1 MANPL
6 RFSLIGR
13 EDARLRRSSGV
24 AVADPVGDAR
34 ARRVV
39 VLVLAAATLGVLD
52 LAFTL
57 TYARSTGI
65 VEMNPLARAMIDLG
79 GAPQLV
85 RFKLLSILISGGALY
100 AIRRRSGAEWCAWIS
115 LGILVGLSAHW
126 ARYSAIAEEI
136 GPHLLAQAAAL
147 DQRSVVIAD

>member
-13 EDARLRRSSGV
+13 EDARLRRSAAA
-24 AVADPVGDAR
+24 AVADPAGDAR

-39 VLVLAAATLGVLD
+39 ILVLAAGALGLLD

-57 TYARSTGI
+57 TYARSTGM

-85 RFKLLSILISGGALY
+85 RFKLLTILISGGALY

-136 GPHLLAQAAAL
+136 GPHLFAQAASV